1 MTDDTTG
8 SGAPRHRFTTKNKL
22 IAAAVAAVLVIG
34 GGTAIGVTTYTA
46 NTKAMCQDVAD
57 AYASA
62 YSALADAHAMGGASI
77 TGATD
82 TGGVE
87 YITGFVST
95 EEQQAADGYEPSE
108 GDALTATVT
117 AALEDGALPADAT
130 AACSTRDE
138 VARSAAHGIRL
149 AEFPTTRDAAEAC
162 RRHSIRTIM
171 GAPNLIRGGSHSGNV
186 AARELAE
193 AGLLDIISSDY
204 VPSALLSAAAL
215 LAGIW
220 GDWPRAMACVTATPA
235 AAAGLADRGRI
246 APGLRADL
254 IRFRLVGGTPVL
266 RQTWVKGTRVA

>member
-1 MTDDTTG
+1 MAFAG
-8 SGAPRHRFTTKNKL
+8 RVG
-22 IAAAVAAVLVIG
+22 AVL
-34 GGTAIGVTTYTA
+34 
-46 NTKAMCQDVAD
+46 
-57 AYASA
+57 ASH
-62 YSALADAHAMGGASI
+62 D
-77 TGATD
+77 D
-82 TGGVE
+82 
-87 YITGFVST
+87 
-95 EEQQAADGYEPSE
+95 
-108 GDALTATVT
+108 
-117 AALEDGALPADAT
+117 
-130 AACSTRDE
+130 STRDE

-254 IRFRLVGGTPVL
+254 IRFRLLGATPAL
-266 RQTWVKGTRVA
+266 RQTWVQGARVA